1 MMAPPFKAG
10 EEAARAGE
18 KASANP
24 FPKPEAPAT
33 GDDYPGDWANWLS
46 GWCWGAERT
55 GRSTVC
61 ERGELHTFKMKGVQD
76 VGQ

>member
-1 MMAPPFKAG
+1 MTPPFKAG

-18 KASANP
+18 KPSANP
-24 FPKPEAPAT
+24 FPKPAAPAP

-55 GRSTVC
+55 GRITVS
-61 ERGELHTFKMKGVQD
+61 ERGELHKFTMKGVQY